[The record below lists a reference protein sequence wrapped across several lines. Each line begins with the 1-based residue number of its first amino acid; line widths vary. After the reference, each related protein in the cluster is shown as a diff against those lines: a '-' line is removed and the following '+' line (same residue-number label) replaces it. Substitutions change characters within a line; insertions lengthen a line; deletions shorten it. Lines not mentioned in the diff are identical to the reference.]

1 MIGVLGQEKK
11 LWAAACILIV
21 MLAVAWTA
29 AHLPFQAEGKAAYL
43 REAYAAGRAQ
53 ERMPIQMPHG
63 DVFINTATVNELCE
77 LKGVGASLAEMI
89 IAERNANGNFY
100 FPEDLL
106 AVKGIGPKKLAGF
119 IDQITLESE

>member
-1 MIGVLGQEKK
+1 MIGVLRQGKK
-11 LWAAACILIV
+11 LWVAACILIV
-21 MLAVAWTA
+21 VLTVVWTA
-29 AHLPFQAEGKAAYL
+29 AHLRFQVEGKTAYL
-43 REAYAAGRAQ
+43 RIACAAGRAQ

-63 DVFINTATVNELCE
+63 DVFINTATVDELCE

-119 IDQITLESE
+119 TSQINLESE